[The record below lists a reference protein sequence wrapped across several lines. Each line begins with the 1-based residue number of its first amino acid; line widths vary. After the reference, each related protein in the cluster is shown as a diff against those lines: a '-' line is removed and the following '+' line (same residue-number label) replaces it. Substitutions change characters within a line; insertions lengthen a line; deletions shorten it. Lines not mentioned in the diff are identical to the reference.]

1 MIIFIWKMKKVRNL
15 FLIQFFTFLVIGV
28 GTGLLIYPILD
39 ELAIDT
45 IPLEKIQDLLQKFKL
60 LDTIRAF
67 IAIISVILLTFSL
80 INFNKSIYSKD

>member
-1 MIIFIWKMKKVRNL
+1 M
-15 FLIQFFTFLVIGV
+15 

-45 IPLEKIQDLLQKFKL
+45 IPLEKIQNLLQKFKL